1 MLGFTKK
8 IVKVS
13 LLQLRAG
20 KAFANYYKNCKQ
32 FLETELHINIIA
44 SKQLSLS
51 NANNFSEY
59 TSIGIPFHDKR
70 IPRDL
75 NTYTRKMK
83 FIYIF
88 NYLNNYL
95 MLIFTIVRN

>member
-51 NANNFSEY
+51 NAHNFSEY

-75 NTYTRKMK
+75 NTNTRKNE
-83 FIYIF
+83 IYI
-88 NYLNNYL
+88 YIQLNNYL